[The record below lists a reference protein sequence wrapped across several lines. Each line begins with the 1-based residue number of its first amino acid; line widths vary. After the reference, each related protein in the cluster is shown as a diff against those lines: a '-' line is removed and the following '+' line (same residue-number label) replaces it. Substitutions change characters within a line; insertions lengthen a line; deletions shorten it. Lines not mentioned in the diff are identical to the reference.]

1 MMEDNKAVEAEDI
14 RLQDRK
20 FTFDGRDFVLR
31 CNMAVLADVQ
41 KACGGNLLQA
51 ISDDAPLE
59 GMLIWLSAMMN
70 DYADEQ
76 GWEDYEPYTVKTLG
90 RKISSIRDIPTKDIT
105 TLVRSA
111 LFIHTEGNTDNKPD
125 PQSSKN

>member
-1 MMEDNKAVEAEDI
+1 MMENNKAFEAEDI
-14 RLQDRK
+14 RLPERK
-20 FTFDGRDFVLR
+20 FIFDGRDFVLR

-76 GWEDYEPYTVKTLG
+76 GWEDYEPYTIKTLG
-90 RKISSIRDIPTKDIT
+90 RKISSIRYTPSNDISA
-105 TLVRSA
+105 LVESA

>member
-1 MMEDNKAVEAEDI
+1 MENTNIVVEDI
-14 RLQDRK
+14 RLQERK

-41 KACGGNLLQA
+41 KACGGNLLQT
-51 ISDDAPLE
+51 IHGDSPIG
-59 GMLIWLSAMMN
+59 GMLYWLAAMMN

-90 RKISSIRDIPTKDIT
+90 RKIPHLMDMPTKDILD
-105 TLVRSA
+105 LVISA
-111 LFIHTEGNTDNKPD
+111 LYSHTEDKTDNKPD